1 MTMYN
6 NPYSNQGYYP
16 QSGSTMTEGG
26 ELSETEVISAETL
39 GNYDEGYT
47 LLPEGDYAFTV
58 VDLKTT
64 RFQPGPNSSGKIGA
78 CKQITLVLQ
87 VVDPTSGKNVDL
99 NHNLYMWN
107 SAACTG
113 MIAQFYDAIGNHKKG
128 EPLRFD
134 WRPEVIIGKTG
145 KLKLS
150 HRIHRDDTNKPADQ
164 QRKYN
169 NISRLYPLDP
179 AAASAPRG
187 SVYQPGR
194 F

>member
-6 NPYSNQGYYP
+6 NAFNNQGYFP
-16 QSGSTMTEGG
+16 QSGLAQPEGG
-26 ELSETEVISAETL
+26 ELSETTVISAEAL
-39 GNYDEGYT
+39 GDYDEGYT
-47 LLPEGDYAFTV
+47 LLPEGDYPFTV
-58 VDLKTT
+58 VDLKMT

-78 CKQITLVLQ
+78 CKQIVLVLQ
-87 VVDPTSGKNVDL
+87 VMDPVSGKKVEL
-99 NHNLYMWN
+99 NHNLYMWK
-107 SAACTG
+107 SIACAG

-145 KLKLS
+145 TLRLT
-150 HRIHRDDTNKPADQ
+150 HRVHRDDANKPVDQ

-169 NISRLYPLDP
+169 NISRLYPLDQ
-179 AAASAPRG
+179 APIQTPQSSG
-187 SVYQPGR
+187 YQPGR

>member
-6 NPYSNQGYYP
+6 NPYNNQGYFP
-16 QSGSTMTEGG
+16 QTGSAQPEGG
-26 ELSETEVISAETL
+26 ELSETAVISAETL

-47 LLPEGDYAFTV
+47 LLPEGDYQFTV
-58 VDLKTT
+58 ADLRTT

-78 CKQITLVLQ
+78 CKQIVLVLQ
-87 VVDPTSGKNVDL
+87 VVDPASGKKVEL

-134 WRPEVIIGKTG
+134 WRPEVIVGKTG
-145 KLKLS
+145 TLRLN
-150 HRIHRDDTNKPADQ
+150 HRVHRDDANKPVDQ

-169 NISRLYPLDP
+169 NISRLYPLDQ
-179 AAASAPRG
+179 APVQTPQSSG
-187 SVYQPGR
+187 YQPGR